1 MSGGGGDSE
10 YEVGI
15 NLTALL
21 DVLTNLLFFLLFG
34 YAAQQHSVEVEG
46 ALKLPESSAELEP
59 KHDVKLMLSVK
70 DIRVDERVI
79 AVVRNGDVVAETD
92 TEGRIVPLYKI
103 LVERRDRT
111 GIKAEGNI
119 LFVLCDKDLPYKA
132 LRRVMMTAAQA
143 GYAKYRL
150 AAMMQ

>member
-34 YAAQQHSVEVEG
+34 YAAQQHSVESEG
-46 ALKLPESSAELEP
+46 LTLPESSAEFEP
-59 KHDVKLMLSVK
+59 KQDVKLMLSK
-70 DIRVDERVI
+70 KEIRVDGK
-79 AVVRNGDVVAETD
+79 VVARIKNGDVDGDTDAEGKVD
-92 TEGRIVPLYKI
+92 PLYKT
-103 LVERRDRT
+103 LVAKRDR
-111 GIKAEGNI
+111 AGNKPDGNV
-119 LFVLCDKDLPYKA
+119 LFVLCDKDMPYKA
-132 LRRVMMTAAQA
+132 LRKVMTTAAQA

-150 AAMMQ
+150 GALMQ